1 MTSDKLTKALIY
13 ESQGL
18 INDALEIYKE
28 ILKIEPTNK
37 DALVSMQRLINLN
50 DTKIDKDMLKL
61 FLSDKKE
68 DIEKFK
74 RWLVEI

>member
-50 DTKIDKDMLKL
+50 DIKIDKDMLKL